1 MSSLFLIKSD
11 ERAFYL
17 RKIQSNPDFRGAY
30 IRSLT
35 MSLYINQI
43 QPRSLR
49 FTICRETYV
58 TMPVVI
64 YTSKNFYLLDKFNE
78 KIELF
83 KSAGLIDHW
92 NFQMIDKKFLT
103 TSEINFPKTLVLSQ
117 LWGCFELL
125 LFGYLLDFIALI
137 LEIIR
142 FKVLKNLNK

>member
-1 MSSLFLIKSD
+1 MNSD

-17 RKIQSNPDFRGAY
+17 REIQSNPDFRGAY

-49 FTICRETYV
+49 FTICKETYV

-64 YTSKNFYLLDKFNE
+64 FSSKNFYLLDKFNE

-92 NFQMIDKKFLT
+92 NFEMIDKKFLT
-103 TSEINFPKTLVLSQ
+103 TTEINFPKTLILSQ

-125 LFGYLLDFIALI
+125 FFGYLLVIIVLV
-137 LEIIR
+137 LEITT
-142 FKVLKNLNK
+142 FKLLNNLNK